1 MNGTVV
7 EPPFPMPPG
16 ATALNLLGVDYAHVK
31 TGDGGDLYLTRFG
44 APFAEHLKPESW
56 FEPAW
61 FRHNREKLAGTS
73 TVYRVH
79 TRPLGGRGKDIVV
92 KWCRVGTEIPVDTF
106 TLTKFV
112 EAEFNSPYEEF
123 SLVMEMRADR
133 SPPRV
138 RTHKPLAIYVPAKK
152 FKPWQMQRIESKM
165 ERKKSKFRD
174 IELDIFRQY
183 ILIYEWVKGVSLP
196 EAFLS
201 MPGAIEERRAQIV
214 GLAEAG
220 VRDLAEKGFRVLD
233 IKPEHMIVRPRPS
246 AGLLRGREGRLVY
259 ALVDF
264 ELLQRTPE
272 HESRVAAMRRAIYLQ
287 HQKGRFDAPVSAPL
301 PPHLKHSRVF
311 DIDYICGH
319 TESTGGELWVVGR
332 DPALFDYFLPERWR
346 RTSRSRLSEASEVW
360 QTRTKDQI
368 NLVWKVSRVGEVP
381 DPDPADPRAARI
393 RDHGFNSPFEEF
405 EIAIHLARADVPVIY
420 PRAIY
425 MTGQEAAGAS
435 AYAADTR
442 RYDRDAGIEGPAG
455 RPALRR
461 DHNYITVWGYWNG
474 SDERLADHD
483 VAVCSPLSLARAL
496 AEGRVSGAEHDALLA
511 DAAAALARAGYED
524 LNLEGGHLLLSV
536 PPQGGFLRDDD
547 GRPLVRWCNFSLMR
561 PVPGGGASL
570 RGASAPR

>member
-1 MNGTVV
+1 MSGTDDATA
-7 EPPFPMPPG
+7 FPLPPG
-16 ATALNLLGVDYAHVK
+16 STALNLLGVDYAHVK

-79 TRPLGGRGKDIVV
+79 TRPLDGRGKDIVV

-123 SLVMEMRADR
+123 ALVMELRAER
-133 SPPRV
+133 TRPRL
-138 RTHKPLAIYVPAKK
+138 RTHRPLAIYVPAKR

-165 ERKKSKFRD
+165 ERKKAKFRD

-201 MPGAIEERRAQIV
+201 VQGSVEERRAE
-214 GLAEAG
+214 LRRLTDKG

-233 IKPEHMIVRPRPS
+233 MKPEHMIVRPGP
-246 AGLLRGREGRLVY
+246 AGRLPRRDGRLVY

-272 HESRVAAMRRAIYLQ
+272 HESAVASLRRAAYLR
-287 HQKGRFDAPVSAPL
+287 HQKDRFAVPVHAPL
-301 PPHLKHSRVF
+301 PPHLKAANVF
-311 DIDYICGH
+311 GIDYVCGH
-319 TESTGGELWVVGR
+319 SESTGGELWVVGR
-332 DPALFDYFLPERWR
+332 DPQLFDYFLPERWR
-346 RTSRSRLSEASEVW
+346 RTPRTRLSEANEVW

-368 NLVWKVSRVGEVP
+368 NLVWKVSRVGEIP
-381 DPDPADPRAARI
+381 DPDPADPRSARI
-393 RDHGFNSPFEEF
+393 REHGFNSPFEEF
-405 EIAIHLARADVPVIY
+405 EIAIRLARDGVPVVY
-420 PRAIY
+420 PRAVY
-425 MTGQEAAGAS
+425 MTGQPAAGAA

-442 RYDRDAGIEGPAG
+442 RYERDEGIRGPDG

-474 SDERLADHD
+474 SDETLATRD

-496 AEGRVSGAEHDALLA
+496 EEHRLTGPEHDALLA

-524 LNLEGGHLLLSV
+524 LNLQGGHLLLSV
-536 PPQGGFLRDDD
+536 PPQGGFLRGDD

-561 PVPGGGASL
+561 PVAAAS
-570 RGASAPR
+570 PPE

>member
-1 MNGTVV
+1 MNDTPEVR
-7 EPPFPMPPG
+7 PFRLPPG

-56 FEPAW
+56 FEPGW
-61 FRHNREKLAGTS
+61 FEHNREKLEGTS
-73 TVYRVH
+73 TVYRVR
-79 TRPLGGRGKDIVV
+79 TRPFGGRSKDIVV

-174 IELDIFRQY
+174 VELDIFRQY

-201 MPGAIEERRAQIV
+201 MPGTIEERRAEITR
-214 GLAEAG
+214 LAGGG
-220 VRDLAEKGFRVLD
+220 VADLAAKGFRVLD
-233 IKPEHMIVRPRPS
+233 IKPEHMIVRPRE
-246 AGLLRGREGRLVY
+246 AARLLHHRDGRMVY

-287 HQKGRFDAPVSAPL
+287 HQKGRFDAPVFAPF
-301 PPHLKHSRVF
+301 PPHLKASNVSG
-311 DIDYICGH
+311 IDYVCGH

-332 DPALFDYFLPERWR
+332 DPTLFDYFLPERWR
-346 RTSRSRLSEASEVW
+346 RTPRTRLSDTGEVW

-381 DPDPADPRAARI
+381 DPDPADPRGARI
-393 RDHGFNSPFEEF
+393 REYGFNSPFEEF
-405 EIAIHLARADVPVIY
+405 EIAIRLARAKVPVIY

-425 MTGQEAAGAS
+425 MTGQEAAGAA

-442 RYDRDAGIEGPAG
+442 RYDRFASIAGPAG
-455 RPALRR
+455 HPALRR

-483 VAVCSPLSLARAL
+483 VAVCAPLSLAKAL
-496 AEGRVSGAEHDALLA
+496 AEGRLSAAEHDALLA
-511 DAAAALARAGYED
+511 GAAAALATAGFED

-536 PPQGGFLRDDD
+536 PPQGGFLRGDD
-547 GRPLVRWCNFSLMR
+547 GLPLVRWCNFSLMR
-561 PVPGGGASL
+561 PIG
-570 RGASAPR
+570 

>member
-1 MNGTVV
+1 MNGTGDARD
-7 EPPFPMPPG
+7 FPMPPG
-16 ATALNLLGVDYAHVK
+16 AAALNLLGVDYAHVK

-56 FEPAW
+56 FEPGW
-61 FRHNREKLAGTS
+61 FERNREKLEGTS
-73 TVYRVH
+73 TVYRVR
-79 TRPLGGRGKDIVV
+79 TRPLGGRSKDIVV

-133 SPPRV
+133 STPRV

-152 FKPWQMQRIESKM
+152 FKPWQIRRVESKM
-165 ERKKSKFRD
+165 ERMKAKFRD
-174 IELDIFRQY
+174 VELDIFRQY

-196 EAFLS
+196 EAFLA
-201 MPGAIEERRAQIV
+201 MPGSIDERRAQIRRLAGEGV
-214 GLAEAG
+214 G
-220 VRDLAEKGFRVLD
+220 DLAEKGFRVLD
-233 IKPEHMIVRPRPS
+233 IKPEHMIVRPRPP
-246 AGLLRGREGRLVY
+246 ADFLRRRDGRIAY

-272 HESRVAAMRRAIYLQ
+272 HESAVASARRAAYLR
-287 HQKGRFDAPVSAPL
+287 HQKDRFAAPSSVPL
-301 PPHLKHSRVF
+301 PPHLRAASVF
-311 DIDYICGH
+311 GIDYICGH

-332 DPALFDYFLPERWR
+332 DPELFDYFLPERWR
-346 RTSRSRLSEASEVW
+346 RTPRERLSDAREVW
-360 QTRTKDQI
+360 KTRTKDQV

-381 DPDPADPRAARI
+381 EPDPAGPRAARI
-393 RDHGFNSPFEEF
+393 REHGFNSPFEEF
-405 EIAIHLARADVPVIY
+405 EIALRLARDGVPVVY

-425 MTGQEAAGAS
+425 MTGQEAAGAA

-442 RYDRDAGIEGPAG
+442 RYDRDAAIPGPDG

-474 SDERLADHD
+474 ADETLATRD

-496 AEGRVSGAEHDALLA
+496 AGGRVTAAEHDALLA
-511 DAAAALARAGYED
+511 GAAEALARAGYED
-524 LNLEGGHLLLSV
+524 LNLGGGHLLLSV
-536 PPQGGFLRDDD
+536 PPQGGFLLGDD
-547 GRPLVRWCNFSLMR
+547 GRPVVRWCNFSLMR
-561 PVPGGGASL
+561 ARATASTP
-570 RGASAPR
+570 AA